1 MDLGFNF
8 RMIILAWTDLETSLS
23 AVTRIRQFTAVPA
36 EGKEHVRPTE
46 LAQADTPTPPYGWP
60 TQGSI
65 AFKNFSASY
74 TDEGK
79 AALSGI
85 ELNIKN
91 GEKIGLCGRTGSGK
105 SSLVAALFGLL
116 HQREGEIRID
126 GVPTTDVEVQELRS
140 KIIALPQDSFF
151 LRGTVRYNLAPWS
164 ADETRPVVEDERMKN
179 ALQQVQLWD
188 KLSAA
193 AISEQSALD
202 LNLDNVEGMLSQGER
217 QLFCLARAI
226 LMEGKIVVLDE
237 ATSRYVPP
245 SPFFHHTGQL
255 LGGLIG

>member
-8 RMIILAWTDLETSLS
+8 RMIIIAWTDLETSLS
-23 AVTRIRQFTAVPA
+23 AVTRIRQFTAVPT
-36 EGKEHVRPTE
+36 EGQDTVRSTE
-46 LAQADTPTPPYGWP
+46 IAQADPPKGWP

-65 AFKNFSASY
+65 VFKGFSASY

-79 AALSGI
+79 AVLSGI
-85 ELNIKN
+85 DLNIAS

-105 SSLVAALFGLL
+105 SSLVATLFGLL
-116 HQREGEIRID
+116 QQREGEIRID
-126 GVPTTDVEVQELRS
+126 GIPTTQVSLAALRS

-164 ADETRPVVEDERMKN
+164 ADETRPPIADDRMKD

-193 AISEQSALD
+193 AGSETSALD
-202 LNLDNVEGMLSQGER
+202 LSLDNVEGLLSQGER
-217 QLFCLARAI
+217 QLFCLARAV
-226 LMEGKIVVLDE
+226 LMEGRIVVLDE
-237 ATSRYVPP
+237 ATSRYVSP
-245 SPFFHHTGQL
+245 SLPTRISLVNSLECEG
-255 LGGLIG
+255 